1 MAAGANNAPAGGAG
15 TGVPM
20 RPGTA
25 GGNNPTQGLMSSS
38 QYNKGQQ
45 PNSSKGL

>member
-1 MAAGANNAPAGGAG
+1 MAAGASNAPAGNAG

-25 GGNNPTQGLMSSS
+25 GGNTTAGGLMSAG
-38 QYNKGQQ
+38 YNKGQQ
-45 PNSSKGL
+45 TNSSKGF